1 MSLEKE
7 NPYIF
12 SKFNPLNTDTPLIY
26 TDTFLWAPGVRIN
39 GVWRQKFCHYQNFSA
54 SAHYDHKNHNDNK
67 DSHNNHD
74 DHKDH
79 ETTRATTTLKTYDNH
94 KDYDD

>member
-1 MSLEKE
+1 MKRTVYKASTVKPRLIRTPHYYGQLALSLEKE

-39 GVWRQKFCHYQNFSA
+39 GV
-54 SAHYDHKNHNDNK
+54 
-67 DSHNNHD
+67 
-74 DHKDH
+74 
-79 ETTRATTTLKTYDNH
+79 
-94 KDYDD
+94 